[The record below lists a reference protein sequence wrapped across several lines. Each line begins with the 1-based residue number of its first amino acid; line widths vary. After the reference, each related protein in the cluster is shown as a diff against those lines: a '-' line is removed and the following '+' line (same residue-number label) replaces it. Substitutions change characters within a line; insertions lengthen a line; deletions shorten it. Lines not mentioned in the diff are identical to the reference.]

1 MSQCNLKKTD
11 DTSRIFLRAFLLN
24 PHQVAI
30 SPFSYLTHLL
40 TGRNNA
46 IHGTIKILC
55 LVKYFKMD
63 KVVWIH
69 RKFILLVVTTV
80 NRQKW
85 SRRTG
90 DNQKRMGNQR
100 RFMKSHCGPVDDDRR
115 KAKQRV
121 NRNLALQFYLAK
133 FLNDQ
138 LHQQL
143 TINKGSVV
151 FNLFKTLTFVS
162 LQGRSCYR
170 KSI

>member
-1 MSQCNLKKTD
+1 
-11 DTSRIFLRAFLLN
+11 
-24 PHQVAI
+24 
-30 SPFSYLTHLL
+30 
-40 TGRNNA
+40 
-46 IHGTIKILC
+46 
-55 LVKYFKMD
+55 
-63 KVVWIH
+63 
-69 RKFILLVVTTV
+69 
-80 NRQKW
+80 
-85 SRRTG
+85 
-90 DNQKRMGNQR
+90 
-100 RFMKSHCGPVDDDRR
+100 MKSHYVLVDDGRR

-121 NRNLALQFYLAK
+121 NRNLALHFYLAK